1 MYHEIIA
8 LFDMVILQCNK
19 MIKFLK
25 QNQQEENAIP
35 FYILSS
41 NMLFKEDW

>member
-19 MIKFLK
+19 MIKFRK
-25 QNQQEENAIP
+25 QNQLEENDIP